1 MTVSEAYEKMMS
13 KGKIPKVNMEV
24 EMDERRRTMGP
35 GIGADPEMRLKE
47 LERRVDKL
55 ESIIKKLG

>member
-1 MTVSEAYEKMMS
+1 MTISNAYEKMMS
-13 KGKIPKVNMEV
+13 EGKIPKVGV
-24 EMDERRRTMGP
+24 DERRVGPRMGP